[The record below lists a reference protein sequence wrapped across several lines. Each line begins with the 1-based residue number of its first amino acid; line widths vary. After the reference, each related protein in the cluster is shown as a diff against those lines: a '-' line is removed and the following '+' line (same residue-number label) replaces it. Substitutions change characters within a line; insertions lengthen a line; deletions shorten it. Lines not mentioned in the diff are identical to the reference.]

1 MALPCDR
8 TLPLLLTLATAL
20 AAQEPQGPPPG
31 GPDFG
36 PPGGFGPGAPGGP
49 GGPGGLM
56 GASVEVKARFDA
68 NKDGVL
74 DAAERKAARAWLK
87 DNRPQRGGPGGRGGR
102 GGFGGPPGGPEGP
115 GGPGGPGGSG
125 GPDSGEPKVG
135 GAVDPK
141 QAPNHANAG
150 VWDPDIVRTFFLTI
164 PGDDWFQELTEFHRT
179 DVEVPATVQV
189 DGVTYAN
196 VGVQFRGN
204 TSFQMARGKKKSFDL
219 TFDLVDG
226 KQSFRGLRNLDLLNN
241 NTDPSQLREMLHG
254 VVANRFFPAPRTAL
268 VRVVVNGEDFG
279 TYTAMQQFDKDFVG
293 DHYGG
298 KGGDRF
304 KVPPDFSGNGGLRY
318 LGEEPAAY
326 KRSYDLKSDDNERAW
341 RGLVDLCGALADAPT
356 ERLPEILPQHLD
368 VDAALWFL
376 AMDFALGD
384 DDGYFSRA
392 SDYLLLRDTKGRFH
406 PIPRDNNEILLG
418 ARGGG
423 RGPGGPGG
431 QGGFGGPD
439 GFGPGGPPPD
449 GGPGGLPPEGQR
461 PDGARPGAP
470 GGQGPGGPGGRGG
483 RGGGPGGGPGGG
495 TATTPLQGAA
505 RTDRPLLHKLLAV
518 PQWRARYLA
527 NLRAI
532 ADTALRDD
540 VVAEQLDRWQ
550 RLLDPLVRADAH
562 SQAGHDAFRQQFATD
577 EQGRPAARSLRALI
591 ASKRKAILD
600 DPALQGPTPTLGELQ
615 TTSAARGDGHVVTV
629 ACTAG
634 GAPLA
639 SVILSY
645 DQGPFGAYA
654 TMAMHDDG
662 QHGDGAANDGVYGA
676 VLPPIAAGATWR
688 LWAEAT
694 AQGSGHVACAPAGN
708 GAQPLRWTAPQ
719 PR

>member
-1 MALPCDR
+1 MPKTRAR
-8 TLPLLLTLATAL
+8 TFPLLLAL
-20 AAQEPQGPPPG
+20 AAAATAQEPQGPPPG
-31 GPDFG
+31 DPNFF
-36 PPGGFGPGAPGGP
+36 PERGFGMDGP
-49 GGPGGLM
+49 GGPGAPLGTNL
-56 GASVEVKARFDA
+56 ELKARCDA

-102 GGFGGPPGGPEGP
+102 GGFGGPPGGPDGADGP
-115 GGPGGPGGSG
+115 GGPGGPDGPGGAGSATNG
-125 GPDSGEPKVG
+125 GEPKVG

-150 VWDPDIVRTFFLTI
+150 VWNPDVVRTFFLTI

-219 TFDLVDG
+219 TFDLVDK

-241 NTDPSQLREMLHG
+241 NADPSQLREMLHG

-279 TYTAMQQFDKDFVG
+279 TYTAMQQFDKDFVA

-304 KVPPDFSGNGGLRY
+304 KVPPDFGGNGGLRY

-384 DDGYFSRA
+384 DDGYYSRA
-392 SDYLLLRDTKGRFH
+392 SDYLLYRDPKGRFH

-418 ARGGG
+418 ARGGPGG
-423 RGPGGPGG
+423 RGGMRPGGPGASG
-431 QGGFGGPD
+431 PPPDFG
-439 GFGPGGPPPD
+439 GPGGPPP
-449 GGPGGLPPEGQR
+449 
-461 PDGARPGAP
+461 
-470 GGQGPGGPGGRGG
+470 GGQAPGGRGG
-483 RGGGPGGGPGGG
+483 RGGPGGG

-505 RTDRPLLHKLLAV
+505 RADRPLLHKLLAV

-532 ADTALRDD
+532 ADEALRE
-540 VVAEQLDRWQ
+540 AAIAPQLAAWRQ
-550 RLLDPLVRADAH
+550 LLDPLVKANAH
-562 SQAGHDAFRQQFATD
+562 TQSGYEAFAQQFAVD
-577 EQGRPAARSLRALI
+577 DQGRPGPRSLLALI
-591 ASKRKAILD
+591 AGKRKAILD
-600 DPALQGPTPTLGELQ
+600 DKALAGAVPTVAELQ
-615 TTSAARGDGHVVTV
+615 ATARAQGDGHVVTV
-629 ACTAG
+629 TCKAG
-634 GAPLA
+634 GAALA
-639 SVILSY
+639 AVALHY
-645 DQGPFGAYA
+645 DQGPFGVYA
-654 TMAMHDDG
+654 TLAMHDDG
-662 QHGDGAANDGVYGA
+662 QHGDGAAGDGMYGA
-676 VLPPIAAGATWR
+676 TLPPLEAGASWR
-688 LWAEAT
+688 FFAEAT
-694 AQGSGHVACAPAGN
+694 AQDSGHVACAPIGN
-708 GAQPLRWTAPQ
+708 GARPQRWDAPKKD
-719 PR
+719 RRD